1 MIRAILMDLDNTLL
15 ENDMERFVPT
25 YLSALGEYLSDLFPP
40 ETLIRHLLRA
50 TDAMVANT
58 DPDCTNLEAFST
70 AFFPSLGRSR
80 EELEPLFAQFYAERF
95 PHLRRL
101 TKPVPA
107 ARPVLEW
114 AFARRFQVAI
124 ATNPLFPP
132 TAIEQRLAWAGTPAD
147 EFAFDLIT
155 SYDIMHAA
163 KPHPAYF
170 LEIAAKLGRRP
181 EECLMV
187 GDDWRM
193 DIHPALSTGMSAYW
207 IADAGSETPSGEPDP
222 TGQGSLADFAQWAQ
236 ANL

>member
-1 MIRAILMDLDNTLL
+1 MIQAILMDLDNTLL
-15 ENDMERFVPT
+15 ENDMERFVPA
-25 YLSALGEYLSDLFPP
+25 YLSALGEHLSNLFPP

-50 TDAMVANT
+50 TNAMVANT
-58 DPDCTNLEAFST
+58 DPACTNMEAFGT
-70 AFFPSLGRSR
+70 AFFPALGRTR
-80 EELEPLFAQFYAERF
+80 EELEPLFDDFYAARF

-114 AFARRFQVAI
+114 AFGRRFQVAI

-155 SYDIMHAA
+155 SYDIMHAT

-193 DIHPALSTGMSAYW
+193 DIRPALSTGMPAYW
-207 IADAGSETPSGEPDP
+207 IADPGSETPSDEPAP
-222 TGQGSLADFAQWAQ
+222 AGQGNLADFARWVQVS
-236 ANL
+236 L